1 MKNIRYNPG
10 KLLETGVYLPDSIQ
24 KSNNKQ
30 SESSCLSRLSMR
42 DATLDNMI
50 GQKAQTPLAITAA
63 NDEPSSVQEF
73 SLNEMMNVGIEAT
86 EVDKQ

>member
-1 MKNIRYNPG
+1 
-10 KLLETGVYLPDSIQ
+10 
-24 KSNNKQ
+24 
-30 SESSCLSRLSMR
+30 MR

-50 GQKAQTPLAITAA
+50 GQKVQTPLAITAA